1 YFKTR
6 RDKIWYH
13 ALYYLAF
20 EVEDHIASK
29 SLLYEMLKEVTSKS
43 AIDPLPEH
51 SFYFG
56 LGYIL
61 RLTLNERQIV
71 RYLSGGKFKINVNFE
86 TIKRILEETGEPIST
101 RPIIKEEKKKEMF
114 RDFLKE
120 DFTDI

>member
-1 YFKTR
+1 
-6 RDKIWYH
+6 
-13 ALYYLAF
+13 
-20 EVEDHIASK
+20 
-29 SLLYEMLKEVTSKS
+29 MLKEVTSKS